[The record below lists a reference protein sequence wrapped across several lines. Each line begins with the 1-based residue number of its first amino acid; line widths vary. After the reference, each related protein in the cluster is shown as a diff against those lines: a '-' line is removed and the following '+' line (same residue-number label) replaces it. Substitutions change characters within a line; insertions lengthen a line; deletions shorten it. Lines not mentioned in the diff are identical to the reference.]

1 MKYVSKFVS
10 VNPEKKIEKLNKEIY
25 AIEQYCAFMTS
36 LDGVQYNASS
46 LMARKVECERKIVR
60 IRIASEEKMK

>member
-36 LDGVQYNASS
+36 LNVQYNTSV
-46 LMARKVECERKIVR
+46 LMERKMQCEKKIVR
-60 IRIASEEKMK
+60 IRIASEEKMR